1 MAGTERLYYQD
12 SHLVEFTATVTG
24 LTEKVSGWTGV
35 TLDRTA
41 FYPTGGGQPSDTGM
55 LEGATVVEC
64 LDQGVDGVVHLIRGA
79 VPEVGASVTGRVD
92 WERRLDHIQQHTG
105 QHILSQAFVQLFQAP
120 TKGFRVLE
128 HWCEIDVELADPSDV
143 RIERAVLLANAIIWD
158 NRPMMIRNVTTEEA
172 AALPLRKES
181 AREGELRL
189 IEIDGFDL
197 TPCGGTHAQRT
208 GEVGLIAV
216 RHWSRAKGMARIEF
230 VAGKRALRDYELAND
245 SARQAAAHFSV
256 GRDDIPGAVERVIA
270 ENKELQRQVRA
281 LAETAAKFEAVELIA
296 GAATTSNGKRIA
308 LRTFTDRTVDNLKTL
323 AHTITAQ
330 PGTIALLGL
339 TDAEGARIVFA
350 RSADLTDDMN
360 SLLREASARLGGR
373 GGGRPDF
380 AQGGGPDADAL
391 DGALAQ
397 ARSAIEAA

>member
-12 SHLVEFTATVTG
+12 SHLIDFTATVTG

-35 TLDRTA
+35 TLNRTA
-41 FYPTGGGQPSDTGM
+41 FYPTGGGQPSDTGT

-64 LDQGVDGVVHLIRGA
+64 LDQGNDGVVHLIRGA

-128 HWCEIDVELADPSDV
+128 HWCEIDVELADPSDA
-143 RIERAVLLANAIIWD
+143 RIERAVLLANAVVWD
-158 NRPMMIRNVTTEEA
+158 NRPMTIRNVTSEEA

-216 RHWSRAKGMARIEF
+216 RHWSRAKGMTRIEF
-230 VAGKRALRDYELAND
+230 VAGKRALRDYELANE

-256 GRDDIPGAVERVIA
+256 GRDDIPVAVERVIA
-270 ENKELQRQVRA
+270 ENKELQRQVRT
-281 LAETAAKFEAVELIA
+281 LAETAAKFEAGELIA
-296 GAATTSNGKRIA
+296 GAATISNGKRIV
-308 LRTFTDRTVDNLKTL
+308 LCTFTDRTVDNLKTL
-323 AHTITAQ
+323 AHTIAAQ
-330 PGTIALLGL
+330 PGNIALLGM

-360 SLLREASARLGGR
+360 SLLREACTQLGGR

-380 AQGGGPDADAL
+380 AQGGGPDVAVLDAAL
-391 DGALAQ
+391 DG